1 MRLVAAGI
9 ALLGVASRADAA
21 GPDAGGTAFFESHV
35 RPILV
40 ERCYPCHSQQAG
52 KQRGGLR
59 LDSRA
64 GWSKGGDSGA
74 AITPGAPDQSLLVKA
89 VRRLDSDLEMPPR
102 EPLPA
107 REVEVLTRWVQ
118 MGAPDPR
125 EEVAAAPAAPA
136 RRPWAFLPLRDDSP
150 PPVRD
155 QTWPRGPIDRYI
167 LGAQEAHGRAPRPAA
182 GKARL
187 IRRATLDV
195 TGLPP
200 TPEEVGAFVRDPRP
214 DAYERVVDRLLAS
227 PAYAER
233 WARHWLDVARFAESS
248 GFEHDYDRLYAYQY
262 RDFVIRALQQDLPYD
277 RFVAWQV
284 AGDELAPDDPAALTA
299 TGFLGAGA
307 FPTQLTE
314 AEFEQARYDELDDM
328 VSAVG
333 TSFLG
338 LTVGCA
344 RCHDHK
350 FDPIG
355 SRDYYRLAATFT
367 TAIRSM
373 VQLDLGRDS
382 HEREVARLDEAR
394 ARFKRTDGKTLP
406 GAPIAPEPGKSP
418 VVIVTEGLPQLPHA
432 ADDRHFRAFYPQVFV
447 LKRGDANQKLEVA
460 TPGFLPV
467 LVGDAAAPARW
478 TEPPPAGART
488 SFRRAAMA
496 RWLTD
501 PEKGAGQLLAR
512 VIVNRLW
519 LQHFG
524 RGLVATPND
533 FGAQGAPPTHPE
545 LLDHLAR
552 ELIAGG
558 WHLKPIHR
566 MILLS
571 ATYRQE
577 AADGEGDDFV
587 GWRPRRLEA
596 EAIRD
601 AMLATAGVLDRRMYG
616 PGSLDADNRRRS
628 IYITIKRSQLTPFMQ
643 LFDAPD
649 ALSSVG
655 QRVTTT
661 VAPQALL
668 FMNDPQVRGY
678 AAAFAARLAADAR
691 RSTAAAVS
699 RAYWLALGRAP
710 QAAELARARAF
721 IAAAG
726 RRQPAL
732 VDFCQTLLALDEFVS
747 LE

>member
-1 MRLVAAGI
+1 
-9 ALLGVASRADAA
+9 
-21 GPDAGGTAFFESHV
+21 
-35 RPILV
+35 
-40 ERCYPCHSQQAG
+40 
-52 KQRGGLR
+52 
-59 LDSRA
+59 
-64 GWSKGGDSGA
+64 
-74 AITPGAPDQSLLVKA
+74 
-89 VRRLDSDLEMPPR
+89 
-102 EPLPA
+102 
-107 REVEVLTRWVQ
+107 
-118 MGAPDPR
+118 
-125 EEVAAAPAAPA
+125 
-136 RRPWAFLPLRDDSP
+136 
-150 PPVRD
+150 
-155 QTWPRGPIDRYI
+155 
-167 LGAQEAHGRAPRPAA
+167 
-182 GKARL
+182 
-187 IRRATLDV
+187 
-195 TGLPP
+195 
-200 TPEEVGAFVRDPRP
+200 
-214 DAYERVVDRLLAS
+214 
-227 PAYAER
+227 
-233 WARHWLDVARFAESS
+233 
-248 GFEHDYDRLYAYQY
+248 
-262 RDFVIRALQQDLPYD
+262 
-277 RFVAWQV
+277 
-284 AGDELAPDDPAALTA
+284 
-299 TGFLGAGA
+299 
-307 FPTQLTE
+307 
-314 AEFEQARYDELDDM
+314 
-328 VSAVG
+328 
-333 TSFLG
+333 
-338 LTVGCA
+338 
-344 RCHDHK
+344 
-350 FDPIG
+350 
-355 SRDYYRLAATFT
+355 
-367 TAIRSM
+367 
-373 VQLDLGRDS
+373 
-382 HEREVARLDEAR
+382 
-394 ARFKRTDGKTLP
+394 
-406 GAPIAPEPGKSP
+406 
-418 VVIVTEGLPQLPHA
+418 
-432 ADDRHFRAFYPQVFV
+432 
-447 LKRGDANQKLEVA
+447 
-460 TPGFLPV
+460 
-467 LVGDAAAPARW
+467 
-478 TEPPPAGART
+478 
-488 SFRRAAMA
+488 MA